1 MDHKIKKKRLV
12 IFVELM
18 LRGDVLCLLDTLGE
32 ELTALVLSFV
42 DETVYL
48 GLVPHEQGK
57 HNLVVDDGGAVV
69 GDRSH
74 APDHEHGLINKA
86 KDKGSEFLSKGIEK
100 AKDVA
105 AEHQLNKN
113 D

>member
-1 MDHKIKKKRLV
+1 MAPIANNGSTVIYNKVVLPLFMRHQPKI
-12 IFVELM
+12 
-18 LRGDVLCLLDTLGE
+18 D
-32 ELTALVLSFV
+32 
-42 DETVYL
+42 
-48 GLVPHEQGK
+48 
-57 HNLVVDDGGAVV
+57 
-69 GDRSH
+69 
-74 APDHEHGLINKA
+74 GLINKA